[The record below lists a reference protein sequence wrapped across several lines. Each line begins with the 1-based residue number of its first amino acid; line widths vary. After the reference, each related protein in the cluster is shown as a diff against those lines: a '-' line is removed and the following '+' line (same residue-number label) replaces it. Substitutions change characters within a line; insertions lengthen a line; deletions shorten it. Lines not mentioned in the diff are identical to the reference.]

1 MAPAASHLLN
11 AGCRLVFGQLI
22 LAMLLPCLVW
32 CGDADSGG
40 REEGQET
47 AEKAVAD
54 YSGVFSFYHEND
66 VYLSEDSNYT
76 SGLGL
81 IWVSNAAETYGERN
95 LVSKMVRGAS
105 FLPSVGDEG
114 FRSFVSFTLGHEIYT
129 PEDIEAVPP
138 PPDQQPYAGV
148 IFVDTS
154 VYGHSSR
161 KMDSYTLKLGCVGP
175 CSGAEQL
182 QTKIHEW
189 TGSPIPQGWDYQ
201 LGNEFIINL
210 NYQHYRRI
218 KRKVERGKVQ
228 YDVNWRAGGGLG
240 NYYIGANI
248 GVEARLG
255 YGLPDSY
262 GVSGRR
268 SNGASS
274 FVNAIPPPRRVW
286 WGYAFAGFQ
295 GFAVGRF
302 LPMDGN
308 TFKDS
313 PSVER
318 ENFTGNLTT
327 GFVVGFR
334 RVVFSWTLNNV
345 NGLASLSNS
354 KNNDFGA
361 ITFSFLF
368 PKR

>member
-1 MAPAASHLLN
+1 MPRVTVLFLLLSICAWGNVRGASE
-11 AGCRLVFGQLI
+11 
-22 LAMLLPCLVW
+22 
-32 CGDADSGG
+32 
-40 REEGQET
+40 EEGRGDGDRE
-47 AEKAVAD
+47 AAD

-66 VYLSEDSNYT
+66 IYLSEDSNYT
-76 SGLGL
+76 SGLGI
-81 IWVSNAAETYGERN
+81 IWVSNAAATYGDRN
-95 LVSKMVRGAS
+95 LIPKMVRVAS

-129 PEDIEAVPP
+129 PEDVDVVPP

-148 IFVDTS
+148 IFVDTT

-161 KMDSYTLKLGCVGP
+161 KMDAYTLRLGCVGP

-201 LGNEFIINL
+201 LGNEFIVNL
-210 NYQHYRRI
+210 DYQHYRRI
-218 KRKVERGKVQ
+218 SRKVERGKVQ
-228 YDVNWRAGGGLG
+228 YDTSWRGGGGFG

-248 GVEARLG
+248 GIEGRLG
-255 YGLPDSY
+255 YGIPDSY

-268 SNGASS
+268 SSGASS
-274 FVNAIPPPRRVW
+274 FVSAIPPPRRVW
-286 WGYAFAGFQ
+286 WGYVFAGLQ
-295 GFAVGRF
+295 AFAVGRF
-302 LPMDGN
+302 LPLDGN

-318 ENFTGNLTT
+318 DDFAGNLTT
-327 GFVVGFR
+327 GFVIGYR
-334 RVVFSWTLNNV
+334 RFVLSWTLNNV
-345 NGLASLSNS
+345 SGLSSLSNS
-354 KNNDFGA
+354 RDTDFGA
-361 ITFSFLF
+361 LTFSFYF